1 MSNETSFD
9 FSGTRV
15 LVTGGSSGIGAAI
28 ARGFTAAGADVVI
41 TGTRASASEY
51 DGDLSAYEYRQLEL
65 TDKKTINALAAS
77 FDCLDVLVNN
87 AGANFPGGK
96 HEAAPDVFEE
106 SVAINLFGGYR
117 LAVGCKDKL
126 AASSLEGGGSVIN
139 MASMG
144 AFFAVPIVPGYAAAK
159 AATVQMTKNL
169 AATWA
174 GEGVRVNAVAPGLI
188 ESNMTALMKGVDMLE
203 KPFIDRTPMARWGT
217 PEDIAPVI
225 LFLASSGAKFITG
238 QTVLV
243 DGGFSIT

>member
-28 ARGFTAAGADVVI
+28 ARDFTAAGADVVI

-77 FDCLDVLVNN
+77 FDRLDVLVNN

-126 AASSLEGGGSVIN
+126 AASRLEGGGSVIN

-225 LFLASSGAKFITG
+225 LFLASSAAQFITG

>member
-9 FSGTRV
+9 FSGSRV
-15 LVTGGSSGIGAAI
+15 LVTGGSNGIGAAI
-28 ARGFTAAGADVVI
+28 ATGFATAGAEVVI

-51 DGDLSAYEYRQLEL
+51 DRDLSAYEYRQLQL
-65 TDKKTINALAAS
+65 TDKEAVDALAAS
-77 FDCLDVLVNN
+77 FDRLDVLVNN
-87 AGANFPGGK
+87 AGGNFPGGK
-96 HEAAPDVFEE
+96 HEAVPDVFEE

-174 GEGVRVNAVAPGLI
+174 GEGIRVNAVAPGLI

-217 PEDIAPVI
+217 PEDIAPVT
-225 LFLASSGAKFITG
+225 LFLASSAARFITG

-243 DGGFSIT
+243 DGGFSIA

>member
-9 FSGTRV
+9 FSGSRV
-15 LVTGGSSGIGAAI
+15 LVTGGSNGIGAAI
-28 ARGFTAAGADVVI
+28 ARGFAAAGADVVI
-41 TGTRASASEY
+41 TGTRVSASEY
-51 DGDLSAYEYRQLEL
+51 DRDLSGYEYRQLQL
-65 TDKKTINALAAS
+65 TDKEASDVLDDS
-77 FDCLDVLVNN
+77 FDRLDVLVNN
-87 AGANFPGGK
+87 AGGNFPGGK
-96 HEAAPDVFEE
+96 HEAVPDVFEE

-126 AASSLEGGGSVIN
+126 AASALEGGGSVIN

-174 GEGVRVNAVAPGLI
+174 GEGIRVNAVAPGLI
-188 ESNMTALMKGVDMLE
+188 ESNMTALMKGVDALE

-225 LFLASSGAKFITG
+225 LFLASSAARFITG

>member
-28 ARGFTAAGADVVI
+28 ARDFTAAGADVVI

-77 FDCLDVLVNN
+77 FDRLDVLVNN

-188 ESNMTALMKGVDMLE
+188 ERNMTALMKGVDMLE

-225 LFLASSGAKFITG
+225 LFLASSAAKFITG

>member
-77 FDCLDVLVNN
+77 FDRLDVLVNN

-126 AASSLEGGGSVIN
+126 AASRLEGGGSVIN

-225 LFLASSGAKFITG
+225 LFLASSAAQFITG

>member
-28 ARGFTAAGADVVI
+28 ARDFTAAGADVVI

-77 FDCLDVLVNN
+77 FDRLDVLVNN

-106 SVAINLFGGYR
+106 SVAINLFVGYR

>member
-9 FSGTRV
+9 FSGARV
-15 LVTGGSSGIGAAI
+15 LVTGGSNGIGAAI
-28 ARGFTAAGADVVI
+28 ARGFAAAGADVVI
-41 TGTRASASEY
+41 TGTRVSASEY
-51 DGDLSAYEYRQLEL
+51 DRDLSAHEYRQLQL
-65 TDKKTINALAAS
+65 TDKEAIDVLAAS
-77 FDCLDVLVNN
+77 FDRLDVLVNN
-87 AGANFPGGK
+87 AGGNFPGGK
-96 HEAAPDVFEE
+96 HEAVPDVFEE

-126 AASSLEGGGSVIN
+126 AASALEGGGSVIN

-174 GEGVRVNAVAPGLI
+174 GEGIRVNAVAPGLI
-188 ESNMTALMKGVDMLE
+188 ESNMTALMKGVDALE

-225 LFLASSGAKFITG
+225 LFLASSAARFITG

>member
-1 MSNETSFD
+1 MSNDTSFN
-9 FSGTRV
+9 FAGSRV
-15 LVTGGSSGIGAAI
+15 LVTGSSNGIGSAI
-28 ARGFTAAGADVVI
+28 AKGFASAGAEVVI
-41 TGTRASASEY
+41 TGTRASAEEY

-65 TDKKTINALAAS
+65 TDKEAIAALAAS
-77 FDCLDVLVNN
+77 FERLDVLVNN
-87 AGANFPGGK
+87 AGGNFPGGK

-106 SVAINLFGGYR
+106 SVAINLFGAYR

-126 AASSLEGGGSVIN
+126 AASGLDGGGSVIN

-188 ESNMTALMKGVDMLE
+188 ETNMTALMKGVDALE
-203 KPFIDRTPMARWGT
+203 KPFLDRTPMARWGT
-217 PEDIAPVI
+217 PDDIAPVV
-225 LFLASSGAKFITG
+225 LFLASSAARFITG
-238 QTVLV
+238 QTIAV
-243 DGGFSIT
+243 DGGFSIA

>member
-1 MSNETSFD
+1 MSNATQFD
-9 FSGTRV
+9 FSGARV
-15 LVTGGSSGIGAAI
+15 LVTGGSNGIGAMI
-28 ARGFTAAGADVVI
+28 AKGFATAGAEVLI
-41 TGTRASASEY
+41 TGTRASAAEY
-51 DGDLSAYEYRQLEL
+51 DGDLSAYEYRQLQL
-65 TDKKTINALAAS
+65 TDKQAIDALAS
-77 FDCLDVLVNN
+77 SLDGLDVLVNN
-87 AGANFPGGK
+87 AGGNFPGGQ

-126 AASSLEGGGSVIN
+126 AASNLEGGGSVIN

-174 GEGVRVNAVAPGLI
+174 GEGIRVNAVAPGLV
-188 ESNMTALMKGVDMLE
+188 ESNMTALMKGVEMLE
-203 KPFIDRTPMARWGT
+203 KPFLDRTPMARWGT
-217 PEDIAPVI
+217 PEDIAPVV
-225 LFLASSGAKFITG
+225 LFLATSAARFITG

-243 DGGFSIT
+243 DGGFSIA